1 MDHII
6 TRPITRRKILMTGA
20 ALASAAAISPALGQ
34 TGSDGFQRVAII
46 TGTSSGFGRLM
57 TETFARQGIAV
68 IATMRNVDSHNAAAA
83 DELRQLAAE
92 EELPIEVVDIDV
104 LDETSVRNG
113 VEQALQ
119 IAGRI
124 DVLVNNAGIVVPG
137 PVGMQPVDAFA
148 ANIETNCNGAL
159 RMFRAVAPHMQDRGE
174 GQIIQMSSA
183 LGRLL
188 DPLLSGYCAS
198 KLAVE
203 AACDAIAWEQ
213 ERFGIDVSIIQPAGP
228 YPTELQVNGLR
239 YFDEMLD
246 TLPDAE
252 RANSRRYEELE
263 ARLREEL
270 APDPSLDSQEIADAA
285 MRLVAMEP
293 GSRPRRVVV
302 GPYRDGI
309 ERLNDLHQTV
319 QAEMLG

>member
-1 MDHII
+1 MDHAS
-6 TRPITRRKILMTGA
+6 TPVSRRKVLIAGA
-20 ALASAAAISPALGQ
+20 TLAATTAFSPAFGQ
-34 TGSDGFQRVAII
+34 TGSARAQRVAII

-57 TETFARQGIAV
+57 TETFARQGITV
-68 IATMRNVDSHNAAAA
+68 IATMRDVDGRNSGSAA
-83 DELRQLAAE
+83 EIRQLATE
-92 EELPIEVVDIDV
+92 EGLPIEVVEIDV

-113 VEQALQ
+113 VDEAMRL
-119 IAGRI
+119 AGHI
-124 DVLVNNAGIVVPG
+124 DILVNNAGIVVPG
-137 PVGMQPVDAFA
+137 PVGLQPVDAFA

-159 RMFRAVAPHMQDRGE
+159 RMFRAVAPHMQDRGQ

-203 AACDAIAWEQ
+203 AALDAIAWEQ

-228 YPTELQVNGLR
+228 YPTEFQANGLR
-239 YFDEMLD
+239 YLDEMLD
-246 TLPDAE
+246 RLPAAE
-252 RANSRRYEELE
+252 RTHADRYDELVD
-263 ARLREEL
+263 RLRQRL
-270 APDPSLDSQEIADAA
+270 APNPDLDPQEIAEAA
-285 MRLVAMEP
+285 MQLVATEH

-309 ERLNDLHQTV
+309 ERLNGIHETV
-319 QAEMLG
+319 QAEMLSR